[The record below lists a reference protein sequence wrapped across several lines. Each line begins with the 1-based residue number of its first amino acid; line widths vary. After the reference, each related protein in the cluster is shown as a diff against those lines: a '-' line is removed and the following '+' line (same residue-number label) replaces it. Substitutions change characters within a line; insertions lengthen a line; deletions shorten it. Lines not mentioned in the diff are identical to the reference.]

1 MIKCSLILL
10 GGGQGKRF
18 GSPLPKQYHPF
29 HGLPLILHSLNTLIH
44 VPQIQEII
52 VVCHEK
58 FQEVFRDYPVL
69 FATPGERRQDSV
81 SSGLQKVSHPWTLV
95 HDGARPFVYLEEI
108 SKLLEACLHNDSVAL
123 ASPLPYAIKQR
134 SPVKTLDREAL
145 ALVHTPQCVKTDV
158 LKQGLLLAQQRN
170 LTLVD
175 DTEAAEI
182 LSVPTKL
189 IFATHPQIKI
199 SYPEDLTIASSLA

>member
-1 MIKCSLILL
+1 MDL
-10 GGGQGKRF
+10 G
-18 GSPLPKQYHPF
+18 
-29 HGLPLILHSLNTLIH
+29 
-44 VPQIQEII
+44 
-52 VVCHEK
+52 
-58 FQEVFRDYPVL
+58 
-69 FATPGERRQDSV
+69 
-81 SSGLQKVSHPWTLV
+81 

-123 ASPLPYAIKQR
+123 ASSLPYAIKQR